1 MNEFELIARY
11 FKRAQSQHPRLVLG
25 VGDDGALLQPAAGM
39 QLVVST
45 DTLVSGVHFFADVAP
60 AHLGHKAL
68 AVNLSDMAAMGAQP
82 IAFTLALTL
91 PQIDEPW
98 LAEFARGLWALAD
111 AHGCALIGGDTTRGP
126 LAISITVLGELP
138 AGAALLR
145 SGAKAGEGIYVSG
158 TATDCIGQ
166 ARAGLELAQGHTRMA
181 PLDMA
186 DAAHA
191 AARLELPSPRV
202 ALGLALR
209 GLASSCLDL
218 SDGLVGD
225 LQHILQASQ
234 VGAVLD
240 LAALQ
245 QLAQQ
250 RPVLCNLNA
259 QAQERCMLSGG
270 DDYELLFTAPDQAV
284 AALREAAAA
293 SGTVLTCIGRTQAA
307 LALQCKGADGQL
319 LALPDYKAWQHFD

>member
-11 FKRAQSQHPRLVLG
+11 FKRAQPASERLVLG
-25 VGDDGALLQPAAGM
+25 VGDDCALLRPSAGM
-39 QLVVST
+39 QLAVSS
-45 DTLVSGVHFFADVAP
+45 DTLVSGVHFFGDVAP

-68 AVNLSDMAAMGAQP
+68 AVNLSDLAAMGAKP
-82 IAFTLALTL
+82 IAFTLAITL
-91 PQIDEPW
+91 PQIDEAW
-98 LAEFARGLWALAD
+98 VAEFAKGLWALAD
-111 AHGCALIGGDTTRGP
+111 THGCALIGGDTTRGP

-138 AGAALLR
+138 VGAALLR

-158 TATDCIGQ
+158 TANDCIGQ
-166 ARAGLELAQGHTRMA
+166 ARAGLELAQGNTRIGQ
-181 PLDMA
+181 LDMA
-186 DAAHA
+186 DAAYA
-191 AARLELPSPRV
+191 AARLELPSPRI

-209 GLASSCLDL
+209 GIASSCLDL
-218 SDGLVGD
+218 SDGLLSD

-259 QAQERCMLSGG
+259 QTQERCMLSGG
-270 DDYELLFTAPDQAV
+270 DDYELLFTVPDQAV
-284 AALREAAAA
+284 AELGKVAAA

-307 LALQCKGADGQL
+307 LALQCTSADGQL
-319 LALPDYKAWQHFD
+319 QPLPDYKAWQHFE

>member
-1 MNEFELIARY
+1 MNEFELITRY

-25 VGDDGALLQPAAGM
+25 VGDDGALLQPAVGM

-91 PQIDEPW
+91 PQIDEAW
-98 LAEFARGLWALAD
+98 LAEFSRGLWALAD
-111 AHGCALIGGDTTRGP
+111 AHGCALIGGDTTRGS

-145 SGAKAGEGIYVSG
+145 SGAKADEGIYVSG
-158 TATDCIGQ
+158 TPTDCIGQ
-166 ARAGLELAQGHTRMA
+166 ARAGLELAQGNARMGQ
-181 PLDMA
+181 LDMA

-307 LALQCKGADGQL
+307 LALQCRRADDQL
-319 LALPDYKAWQHFD
+319 LALPDYKAWQHFE

>member
-1 MNEFELIARY
+1 MNEFELITRY

-39 QLVVST
+39 QLVVSS
-45 DTLVSGVHFFADVAP
+45 DTLVSGVHFFGDVAP

-68 AVNLSDMAAMGAQP
+68 AVNLSDLAAMGAKP
-82 IAFTLALTL
+82 IAFTLAITL
-91 PQIDEPW
+91 PQIDEAW
-98 LAEFARGLWALAD
+98 VAEFAKGLWALAD

-145 SGAKAGEGIYVSG
+145 SGAKGGEGIYVSG

-166 ARAGLELAQGHTRMA
+166 ARAGLELAQGNA
-181 PLDMA
+181 PAWQLDMA

-202 ALGLALR
+202 ALGVALR

-234 VGAVLD
+234 VGAILD
-240 LAALQ
+240 LPALQ

-284 AALREAAAA
+284 AALREVAAA

-307 LALQCKGADGQL
+307 LALHCRRADGQL
-319 LALPDYKAWQHFD
+319 LTLPDYKAWQHFD

>member
-1 MNEFELIARY
+1 MNEFELITRY

-39 QLVVST
+39 QLVVSS
-45 DTLVSGVHFFADVAP
+45 DTLVSGVHFFGDVAP

-68 AVNLSDMAAMGAQP
+68 AVNLSDLAAMGAKP
-82 IAFTLALTL
+82 IAFTLAITL
-91 PQIDEPW
+91 PQIDEAW
-98 LAEFARGLWALAD
+98 VAEFAKGLWALAD

-145 SGAKAGEGIYVSG
+145 SGAKADEGIYVSG
-158 TATDCIGQ
+158 TPTDCIGQ
-166 ARAGLELAQGHTRMA
+166 ARAGLELAQGNARMGQ
-181 PLDMA
+181 LDMA

-202 ALGLALR
+202 ALGVALR

-225 LQHILQASQ
+225 LQQILQASQ
-234 VGAVLD
+234 VGAILD
-240 LAALQ
+240 LPALQ

-250 RPVLCNLNA
+250 QPVLCNLNA

-284 AALREAAAA
+284 AALREVAAA

-307 LALQCKGADGQL
+307 LALQCRRADGQL